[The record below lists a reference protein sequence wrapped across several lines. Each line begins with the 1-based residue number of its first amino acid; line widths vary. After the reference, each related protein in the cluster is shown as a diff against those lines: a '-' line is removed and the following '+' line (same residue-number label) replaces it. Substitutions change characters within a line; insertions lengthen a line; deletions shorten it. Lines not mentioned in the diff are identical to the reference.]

1 MNNNQINA
9 VIEKLKGLVSKGNAT
24 RIVVRREGREL
35 VNIPVT
41 AGVAGG
47 VVMVAAAK
55 WLLLAGVLATVG
67 FGCTVSVVKE
77 TGEEVDVLKEGDAQK
92 VREAAAGVV
101 ADVKEAVIG
110 KKDEDIF
117 EDVVSQD
124 EEQTEDEPRDDGEF
138 RE

>member
-9 VIEKLKGLVSKGNAT
+9 VIEKLKVLVSKGNAT

-77 TGEEVDVLKEGDAQK
+77 NGEEMDVLKEGDAQK

-101 ADVKEAVIG
+101 ADVKEAVVG

-124 EEQTEDEPRDDGEF
+124 EEQTEDPRDDGEF
-138 RE
+138 KE

>member
-1 MNNNQINA
+1 
-9 VIEKLKGLVSKGNAT
+9 
-24 RIVVRREGREL
+24 
-35 VNIPVT
+35 
-41 AGVAGG
+41 
-47 VVMVAAAK
+47 MVAAAK

-110 KKDEDIF
+110 KKDEDSF